1 MNNNIIYQS
10 VFKSIDPFYS
20 KNIYKD
26 FSENILLT
34 KFSLLIEGKDK
45 KYLKEIN
52 NLLERKL
59 NELTN
64 RNNFT
69 LNNNLL

>member
-1 MNNNIIYQS
+1 MNNNIMYQS
-10 VFKSIDPFYS
+10 FFKSIDPFYS
-20 KNIYKD
+20 KNIYKEIP
-26 FSENILLT
+26 ENILLI
-34 KFSLLIEGKDK
+34 KFSLLIKGKNK
-45 KYLKEIN
+45 KYLQEIN

-64 RNNFT
+64 GNNFT